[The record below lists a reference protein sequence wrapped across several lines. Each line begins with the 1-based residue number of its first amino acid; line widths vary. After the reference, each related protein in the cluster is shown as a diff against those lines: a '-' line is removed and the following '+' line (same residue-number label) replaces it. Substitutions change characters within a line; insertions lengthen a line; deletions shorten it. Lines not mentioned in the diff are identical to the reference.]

1 MCRRARGEAGR
12 PGEPRVKELIDRDKD
27 FSRDPLANEEP
38 AILKHGSEQ
47 LTPVILEDRLGR
59 HGAGRYIKEG

>member
-1 MCRRARGEAGR
+1 M
-12 PGEPRVKELIDRDKD
+12 KELIDRDKD
-27 FSRDPLANEEP
+27 FSCDPLANEEP